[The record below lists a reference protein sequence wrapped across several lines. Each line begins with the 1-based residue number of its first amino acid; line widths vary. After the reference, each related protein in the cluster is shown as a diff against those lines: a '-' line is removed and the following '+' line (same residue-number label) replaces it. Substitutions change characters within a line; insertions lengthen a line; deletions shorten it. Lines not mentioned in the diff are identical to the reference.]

1 MKPWKRTC
9 ATTLAALMLCGTAVA
24 ANNIITQKMEVNYM
38 GIKLV
43 VNGVEVTPTDAAGTA
58 VEPFTSNGTT
68 YLPVRAVANA
78 LGQAVEW
85 DGETRTVYI
94 GDVPGKATSW
104 MTKLPPYQVN
114 EGQSYDGTDHKSF
127 FTVAGVDHAEGVTLT
142 YSKALLRDEIDQKI
156 ASALWNT
163 NCQYKTMNLTIGHMG
178 DSQDSAKLEVYLDGV
193 YSTTYDLPW
202 DAAPKT
208 LSIPLNYAANVKL
221 QIINSMTA
229 EEYRNSFP
237 DPDSSDAKWAYGSHK
252 FDAPYGIYDI
262 SFVE

>member
-1 MKPWKRTC
+1 MRPWKRTC
-9 ATTLAALMLCGTAVA
+9 ALTLAALMLCGTAVA

-43 VNGVEVTPTDAAGTA
+43 VNGVEVTPTDANGTA

-114 EGQSYDGTDHKSF
+114 EGQSYDGTDHKSY

-142 YSKALLRDEIDQKI
+142 YSKDAYKDEKEANV

-178 DSQDSAKLEVYLDGV
+178 DSQDSVKLEVYLDGI
-193 YSTTYDLPW
+193 YSTAYDLPW

-208 LSIPLNYAANVKL
+208 LSIPLNYSGNVKL
-221 QIINSMTA
+221 QLVYSISP
-229 EEYRNSFP
+229 EEY
-237 DPDSSDAKWAYGSHK
+237 DAALPKGAYYLSEYYYQE